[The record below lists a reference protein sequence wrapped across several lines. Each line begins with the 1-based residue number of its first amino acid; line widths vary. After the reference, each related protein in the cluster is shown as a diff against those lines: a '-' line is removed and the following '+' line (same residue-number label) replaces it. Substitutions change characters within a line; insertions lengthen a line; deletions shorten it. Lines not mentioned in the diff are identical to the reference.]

1 MSIED
6 VQLINDN
13 DLADKLAELMGW
25 KLEEH
30 LEVNGRGQWMDE
42 YEFGVFY
49 KQDGSYQERLEWEPC
64 DNWEQAREAQAKAM
78 EVSADRYVSN
88 LDYVV
93 NPDSTIDVWTNDAI
107 VKLLQATPRQIAE
120 AAYLT
125 LKG

>member
-6 VQLINDN
+6 VKQWNDARLN
-13 DLADKLAELMGW
+13 IALSKEMGW
-25 KLEEH
+25 TD
-30 LEVNGRGQWMDE
+30 NGAPAVYYGLIHKYTD
-42 YEFGVFY
+42 
-49 KQDGSYQERLEWEPC
+49 DITA
-64 DNWEQAREAQAKAM
+64 AREVQAKAM